1 MNSLGPL
8 LMFLSPFLVSCSR
21 VPLGFVQYM
30 SSICSVFVQS
40 YTEQI
45 PNKYRTNIGQMPG
58 LHRRCYKGNPQQL
71 MTKRWGL

>member
-8 LMFLSPFLVSCSR
+8 LMFLSPFLVPCSR

-40 YTEQI
+40 FTEQI
-45 PNKYRTNIGQMPG
+45 PNKYRTSTGQIADKCQGCIGGAIKEIPSN
-58 LHRRCYKGNPQQL
+58 L
-71 MTKRWGL
+71 

>member
-8 LMFLSPFLVSCSR
+8 LMFPSPFLVPCSR

-45 PNKYRTNIGQMPG
+45 PNKYRTSIGQIADKCQGCIRGAIKEIPSN
-58 LHRRCYKGNPQQL
+58 L
-71 MTKRWGL
+71 